1 MDELDKGKL
10 LIDASK
16 DAKIRSQEESNKR
29 QSIIMLIPLV
39 GFIILIILL
48 GLFGNLKLILSLS
61 FTLTFSLV
69 LFGFLYLIVSTNYL
83 KIYETGLIF
92 TTKHFG
98 QDIYIQYSNIKSITK
113 LSNGYYNIILLNKI
127 RGISKSVFL
136 SPDLIPNI
144 IEFEKTVSNYILI
157 EEFDT
162 K

>member
-16 DAKIRSQEESNKR
+16 DAKIRSQDESNKR

-98 QDIYIQYSNIKSITK
+98 QDIFIQYSNIKSITK

-144 IEFEKTVSNYILI
+144 TEFEKTVSNYILI